1 MLPERDEDT
10 MRIAFLMDPLE
21 GGKGT
26 VAGQSRR
33 GIFKYDEKS
42 LSLWG
47 RGPAGISVEETSW
60 VSPETD

>member
-1 MLPERDEDT
+1 

-21 GGKGT
+21 GEKGAL
-26 VAGQSRR
+26 VGQSHR

-47 RGPAGISVEETSW
+47 RGPAGISVEEASW
-60 VSPETD
+60 VIPETD